1 MASGQPKVK
10 IPTAGFFAELKD
22 KVVEKDPN
30 TIGLLVAVFLVL
42 VTTVIFIWSRRRS
55 SRRGVLIIGSCGSGK
70 TTLLAQLVHNKPVE
84 TYTSMVENT
93 GSYISSS
100 GKLLHLIDIPGH
112 ERVRAAVLEKSSNSA
127 RGVVYVVDSATVSK
141 QVKDVADYLYK
152 ILSDPVLYNNRPSV
166 LVVCNKQDVPLV
178 KSSEGVQ
185 SLLERE
191 ITSLRIAHSRSLE
204 GTDGENIDHVFLG
217 KEGKD
222 FEFRD
227 LRNKVE
233 FCEASATE
241 NESLSCVTQWLDRL
255 A

>member
-1 MASGQPKVK
+1 MSGQPRGKT
-10 IPTAGFFAELKD
+10 PTSGFFAELTD
-22 KVVEKDPN
+22 KFVEKDPN
-30 TIGLLVAVFLVL
+30 TIGIVIAILVIVITTIVFL
-42 VTTVIFIWSRRRS
+42 WYRRRS
-55 SRRGVLIIGSCGSGK
+55 SRRGVLILGSCDSGK
-70 TTLLAQLVHNKPVE
+70 TSLLSALVHQKAVE

-93 GSYISSS
+93 GSYMSST

-112 ERVRAAVLEKSSNSA
+112 ERVRAAVLEKSVRSA
-127 RGVVYVVDSATVSK
+127 RGVVYVVDSGTVSK
-141 QVKDVADYLYK
+141 QVKDVAEYLYK
-152 ILSDPVLYNNRPSV
+152 VLSDPVLYSNRPSV

-178 KSSEGVQ
+178 KSSEAVQ
-185 SLLERE
+185 ALLERE

-233 FCEASATE
+233 FCEASAIGL
-241 NESLSCVTQWLDRL
+241 ESLLPVTQWLDSL